1 MQKLLL
7 AFTAILW
14 LTKVVSAQTE
24 TPLELSATTN
34 QTPSFILTDPKE
46 VLKHDGELVSVEGC
60 VASAK
65 LKEQVNGKPIFL
77 DMFVAYPNNILTV
90 AIWEDDQPKFLSAAE
105 YDKKMVRI
113 TGKAKKKEFAQPG
126 KAPQERVTISLHD
139 PKQITILG
147 DCPAVSRQ

>member
-1 MQKLLL
+1 MQKWLL
-7 AFTAILW
+7 AFAMVLLLI
-14 LTKVVSAQTE
+14 KVVSAQTE

-46 VLKHDGELVSVEGC
+46 VLKHEGELVVVEGC

-65 LKEQVNGKPIFL
+65 LKNQVNGKPIFL
-77 DMFVAYPNNILTV
+77 DLFVVYPDNIVTA
-90 AIWEDDQPKFLSAAE
+90 AIWEKDQPKFLSAAD

-113 TGKAKKKEFAQPG
+113 TGMAEKRKNQD
-126 KAPQERVTISLHD
+126 RITISLRE

-147 DCPAVSRQ
+147 DCK